1 MIRLCAFADESDSS
15 LLGQIDALKRNG
27 ISLLEIRVVDGEN
40 IFNVS
45 LEKAETIYKTLSEN
59 GISVWSIGSPVG
71 KVFMEEDFEAY
82 LPKVERLFKI
92 ANILHTDKIRIFSFF
107 NAYDKKEEVFNRL
120 QRMVDLAKTY
130 GVELYH
136 ENEKDIYG
144 DSVER
149 TVEILD
155 NVKGIKCIYDP
166 ANFIQYGATAEYS
179 LKELHHRAN
188 YFHIKD
194 VIAETGELVPAGEG
208 SGNIDKLVADIK
220 GDSVLTLEPH
230 LAIFE
235 GYKSIDNTE
244 MKNKYVF
251 NSNVEAFDC
260 AVNSLK
266 KVLLRNGYKE
276 VDGGF
281 SK

>member
-45 LEKAETIYKTLSEN
+45 LEKAQEIYKTLTEN
-59 GISVWSIGSPVG
+59 NIKVWSIGSPVG
-71 KVFMEEDFEAY
+71 KVFMEADFEEY

-120 QRMVDLAKTY
+120 QRMVDLAKSY

-179 LKELHHRAN
+179 LSALHHRAD

-194 VIAETGELVPAGEG
+194 VVAETGELVPAGEG
-208 SGNIDKLVADIK
+208 SGNIDKLVADITI
-220 GDSVLTLEPH
+220 DTVLTLEPH

-251 NSNVEAFDC
+251 NSNKEAFDC

-276 VDGGF
+276 VDGGY

>member
-45 LEKAETIYKTLSEN
+45 LEKAQEIYKTLSEN
-59 GISVWSIGSPVG
+59 DIKVWSIGSPVG
-71 KVFMEEDFEAY
+71 KVFMEADFEEY

-107 NAYDKKEEVFNRL
+107 NAYDKKEEVFSRL
-120 QRMVDLAKTY
+120 QRMVDLAKSY

-155 NVKGIKCIYDP
+155 NVKGIKCVYDP
-166 ANFIQYGATAEYS
+166 ANFIQYGVTADHS
-179 LKELHHRAN
+179 LSRLHHRAD

-194 VIAETGELVPAGEG
+194 VVAETGELVPAGEG
-208 SGNIDKLVADIK
+208 SGNIDKLVADITI
-220 GDSVLTLEPH
+220 DTVLTLEPH
-230 LAIFE
+230 LAIFD

-251 NSNVEAFDC
+251 NSNKEAFDC

-276 VDGGF
+276 VDGGY